1 MVAFFISLTRSG
13 NRVIIMSIHQPR
25 YSIYKQFDSLTLLSQ
40 GNMVYHGDIKETL
53 QYFSGLGE
61 GERERERGGKER
73 ERKRGRGKEGQN
85 LCMLLRLYLFLL
97 FYFRIYL

>member
-1 MVAFFISLTRSG
+1 
-13 NRVIIMSIHQPR
+13 MSIHQPR

-61 GERERERGGKER
+61 GERERGGKER
-73 ERKRGRGKEGQN
+73 ERKRGRQRGTKFVHAIEVKFQDN
-85 LCMLLRLYLFLL
+85 VFIY
-97 FYFRIYL
+97 FY

>member
-1 MVAFFISLTRSG
+1 MPSGTCILTLQNTHLFNDCFLFFISLTRSG

-61 GERERERGGKER
+61 EERERES
-73 ERKRGRGKEGQN
+73 
-85 LCMLLRLYLFLL
+85 LHLFLL
-97 FYFRIYL
+97 IYFRIYL

>member
-1 MVAFFISLTRSG
+1 MFAFFNFFISLTRSG

-61 GERERERGGKER
+61 ERERERREREGEEER
-73 ERKRGRGKEGQN
+73 ERKRGTK
-85 LCMLLRLYLFLL
+85 FVHV
-97 FYFRIYL
+97 IVV

>member
-1 MVAFFISLTRSG
+1 
-13 NRVIIMSIHQPR
+13 MSIHQPR

-61 GERERERGGKER
+61 EEREREEGKRERVEER
-73 ERKRGRGKEGQN
+73 ETERDKI
-85 LCMLLRLYLFLL
+85 CACY
-97 FYFRIYL
+97 